1 MLGLGDKFPTSKIFK
16 ITNFFDK
23 FRCCIPECITS
34 GRLDWFITKE
44 DEELEEV
51 LHERVSQ
58 GSFKR
63 ISNANNSN
71 FQDLIEEDDDL
82 YVKEHQSQKQS
93 QPKTYELTE
102 RI

>member
-1 MLGLGDKFPTSKIFK
+1 MLGLAEKFPTSKIFK
-16 ITNFFDK
+16 ITNFFNT

-51 LHERVSQ
+51 LHERYSQ

-82 YVKEHQSQKQS
+82 YVKE
-93 QPKTYELTE
+93 
-102 RI
+102 R